1 MSKLSAEEMRGV
13 LGADGPTRYA
23 HFVKR
28 VADWEEVWGLRA
40 PDGWVAV
47 SDESGVSMFPVWPHE
62 EYARLV
68 ATDDWSNAVPTSI
81 DVHDWIDS
89 WLPNLLEDGSKIAV
103 FPTPQGKGVVV
114 EPQQL
119 KADIENELS
128 RYE

>member
-1 MSKLSAEEMRGV
+1 MSKLSPEEMRGV
-13 LGADGPTRYA
+13 LDADGPTRYA

-40 PDGWVAV
+40 PDGWVSV